1 MAPKNSYWPGIWLSN
16 IISQGAHGG
25 GWDRQRQHICCS
37 RKIRQIMDGWAE
49 LCHTQNEMKSNW
61 IKLFGLS
68 IFIFPKNGPHQSFFY
83 APQKKKK
90 NYLILPEKLFM
101 TPSLDSHITA
111 EPKSERYQ
119 LSQPNLTSLKNVC
132 GIVHAQMWRKDDIFR
147 QRQLNHYNIG
157 VGLGGKIIGP
167 IMSHSI

>member
-1 MAPKNSYWPGIWLSN
+1 MCHLRHNSANTRFGHFKVENQDKGRKNSFCNSDTNLAPKNSYQTGIWLSN
-16 IISQGAHGG
+16 IISQGGHGG

-119 LSQPNLTSLKNVC
+119 LSQPNLT
-132 GIVHAQMWRKDDIFR
+132 
-147 QRQLNHYNIG
+147 
-157 VGLGGKIIGP
+157 
-167 IMSHSI
+167 